1 MPDQTDAVF
10 CVTSTVPVEE
20 STSNIQPFLFN
31 TTESL
36 VKRKWLP
43 ISGRWREKLEKLQ
56 STEQSIVTR
65 IGSIVYVNDAE
76 FLIAKGSDGTEV
88 FLGLRED
95 GTEVAIKRMSKSNYQ
110 VLKHEEGFLRLP
122 ELDHPSIV
130 RYIDAA
136 EDQNFGYSAL
146 QLCE

>member
-1 MPDQTDAVF
+1 MQDQTESV
-10 CVTSTVPVEE
+10 CYVTSTVPVEE
-20 STSNIQPFLFN
+20 STSNVQPFLFN
-31 TTESL
+31 TTESS
-36 VKRKWLP
+36 VKRRWLP
-43 ISGRWREKLEKLQ
+43 ISRRWREKLEKLQ

-110 VLKHEEGFLRLP
+110 VLE
-122 ELDHPSIV
+122 
-130 RYIDAA
+130 A
-136 EDQNFGYSAL
+136 
-146 QLCE
+146 